1 MEQLVLERIHQLLTY
16 RRWHYT
22 NRRLIDWPDMRHDDR
37 VELRALVRLLKQ
49 WRRLEAAKP
58 DPVTAAKAYAELGYH
73 AAQAAYR

>member
-49 WRRLEAAKP
+49 WRRLEAARP
-58 DPVTAAKAYAELGYH
+58 DPVTSAKAYAELGYH